1 MSTMRA
7 RSHDQGKAQRRRQAS
22 AFSQLVDLF
31 LIELTNWR
39 WSWRSMLITGTL
51 APVFSILAMGIFAR
65 DSGQQAL
72 TYVLTGNMV
81 ISLMFGNMG
90 NVQSHFTFM
99 RFQGALDYYATLP
112 IRKYLLILAVVL
124 SFLLLSAPS
133 LIVTTLLG
141 ALVLQ
146 IPIRLHPV
154 IVLVIPACA
163 VPLSGIG
170 ALIGASVR
178 NHHQADALSLI
189 VTMGLAGFGPVV
201 VPPDRLPPLLLT
213 LGRLSPA
220 TYAASALR
228 QAVIGPLTG
237 QLALD
242 LAALSGWAAFVFILV
257 SRMLDW
263 RQR

>member
-1 MSTMRA
+1 MA
-7 RSHDQGKAQRRRQAS
+7 KQRYQAP
-22 AFSQLVDLF
+22 ALAQLVDLF

-39 WSWRSMLITGTL
+39 WSWRSMLLTGTL

-65 DSGQQAL
+65 DAGQQAL

-112 IRKYLLILAVVL
+112 IRKPLLILAVVL

-141 ALVLQ
+141 ALVLRV
-146 IPIRLHPV
+146 PIHLHPL
-154 IVLVIPACA
+154 VLVVIPACA
-163 VPLSGIG
+163 IPLSGIG
-170 ALIGASVR
+170 ALIGANVR
-178 NHHQADALSLI
+178 NHYQANALSLI
-189 VTMGLAGFGPVV
+189 VTMVMAGLGPVV
-201 VPPDRLPPLLLT
+201 IPPDRLPSLLLT
-213 LGRLSPA
+213 LGWLSPA

-228 QAVIGPLTG
+228 QAVVGPPTG
-237 QLALD
+237 RIALD
-242 LAALSGWAAFVFILV
+242 LAALAGWTILIFGIV
-257 SRMLDW
+257 GRTLDW

>member
-1 MSTMRA
+1 
-7 RSHDQGKAQRRRQAS
+7 
-22 AFSQLVDLF
+22 LF

-39 WSWRSMLITGTL
+39 WSWRSMLLTGTL
-51 APVFSILAMGIFAR
+51 APLFSILAMGIFAR

-90 NVQSHFTFM
+90 NVQSHFAFM

-112 IRKYLLILAVVL
+112 IRKPLLILAVVL
-124 SFLLLSAPS
+124 SFLLLSTPS

-141 ALVLQ
+141 APVLHVPIHLHPLVL
-146 IPIRLHPV
+146 V
-154 IVLVIPACA
+154 VSPACA
-163 VPLSGIG
+163 IPLSGIG

-178 NHHQADALSLI
+178 NRYQADALSLI
-189 VTMGLAGFGPVV
+189 VTMVMAGLGSVV
-201 VPPDRLPPLLLT
+201 VPPDRLPSLLLA

-228 QAVIGPLTG
+228 QAVIGPATG
-237 QLALD
+237 RIALD
-242 LAALSGWAAFVFILV
+242 LAALSGWSILIFGIV
-257 SRMLDW
+257 GRTLDW